1 MKSVFLIFGF
11 QGSSSSFIKK
21 DLFCGI
27 CADKLGWV
35 VFVKSSTY
43 CTVTWSVY
51 RNKLT
56 LLFPMLPFDPPHE
69 NIRKPRFSGGSKSNK
84 GNKRVKTYNLST
96 YLTHWNPFPEEL

>member
-56 LLFPMLPFDPPHE
+56 LLFPMLPFDPPMKTSE
-69 NIRKPRFSGGSKSNK
+69 NQGFQGDQKVTKERKGLR
-84 GNKRVKTYNLST
+84 
-96 YLTHWNPFPEEL
+96 LTIYRRT